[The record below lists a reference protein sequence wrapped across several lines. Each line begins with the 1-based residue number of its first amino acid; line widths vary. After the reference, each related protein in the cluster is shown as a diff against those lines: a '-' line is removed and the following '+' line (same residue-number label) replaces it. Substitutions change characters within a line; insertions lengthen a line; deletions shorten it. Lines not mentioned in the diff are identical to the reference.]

1 LQGKLT
7 RAFADTLI
15 TASEGA
21 LGPIQQSFG
30 GVEPARRTDDALR
43 ATVLDVLG
51 QAEDALAEARIAV
64 RRDDAAGLRESVD
77 ELRGVGDR
85 LEQVRAALR

>member
-1 LQGKLT
+1 VDPAS
-7 RAFADTLI
+7 RA
-15 TASEGA
+15 
-21 LGPIQQSFG
+21 
-30 GVEPARRTDDALR
+30 DDPLR

-51 QAEDALAEARIAV
+51 EAEDALAEARIAV